1 MLVKYI
7 LLCLVGL
14 AGGLSIAAGVFAF
27 IVMIGIMPR
36 FAGRTHTAWASW
48 GYENAVLIGGFIGNL
63 CCVFPITLPVGYIG
77 GVIFGIFSGMFVGG
91 LAMALAE
98 VLNVI
103 PIFSRR
109 LHLRQGMPAII
120 LSLALGKAIGSW
132 YQLCYPIWTGK

>member
-7 LLCLVGL
+7 LLCLTGL
-14 AGGLSIAAGVFAF
+14 AGGLAIAAGVFAF
-27 IVMIGIMPR
+27 IVMIGIIPR

-48 GYENAVLIGGFIGNL
+48 GYENAVLIGGLIGNL
-63 CCVFPITLPVGYIG
+63 CCVFTFQIPLGNVGGI
-77 GVIFGIFSGMFVGG
+77 IFGVFSGMFVGG

-109 LHLRQGMPAII
+109 LHLRQGMAAII
-120 LSLALGKAIGSW
+120 LSLALGKAFGSW